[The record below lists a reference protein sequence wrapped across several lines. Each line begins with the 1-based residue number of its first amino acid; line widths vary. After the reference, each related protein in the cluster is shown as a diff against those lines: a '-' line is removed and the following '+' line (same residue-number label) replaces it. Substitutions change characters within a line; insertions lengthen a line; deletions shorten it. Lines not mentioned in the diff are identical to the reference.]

1 MENHDL
7 VAYTD
12 VTSDTENF
20 RDSIKSSLDRIDRKE
35 RQETYKMSIRIES
48 GETDAI
54 KYLEQL
60 SKVVALLS
68 QAGFNVTN
76 FDVNRW

>member
-1 MENHDL
+1 MESNDL

-12 VTSDTENF
+12 VTADTENI
-20 RDSIKSSLDRIDRKE
+20 RDSIKSSLDRKE

-48 GETDAI
+48 GETDPI

>member
-1 MENHDL
+1 MESNDL

-12 VTSDTENF
+12 VTADTENI
-20 RDSIKSSLDRIDRKE
+20 RDSIKSSLDRKE

-48 GETDAI
+48 GETDPI

-60 SKVVALLS
+60 SKAIALLS